1 MSFNLTDSKQIKLIP
16 MECTDRENSDTVR
29 SAVCAML
36 KPDCNMF
43 TKGQIINSLML
54 LLCMNEKEASKALG
68 LSIDSI
74 KRKRLL
80 LCFSDKEKKLMLD
93 ANFPEMAAALLAKLP
108 PVTRHFAVR
117 HCAKKH
123 LTLSQTKQYIEH
135 ITQNR
140 PSFKLSGANKVK
152 SKQMKFGF
160 VKDMGII
167 LNSIERAINTA
178 KDSGFD
184 VKYEKSQ
191 TESALNISL
200 VLAHKPF
207 ESR

>member
-1 MSFNLTDSKQIKLIP
+1 VSFNLTDSKQIKLIP
-16 MECTDRENSDTVR
+16 MECSDKESSDTVR
-29 SAVCAML
+29 SAVTAML
-36 KPDCNMF
+36 KPECDMF

-54 LLCMNEKEASKALG
+54 LLCMNEKDVSKALG

-117 HCAKKH
+117 HCAKNH
-123 LTLSQTKQYIEH
+123 LTLSQTKRYIEH

-140 PSFKLSGANKVK
+140 PSFRLSGTKK
-152 SKQMKFGF
+152 TKTKRMKLGF
-160 VKDMGII
+160 VKDIGII
-167 LNSIERAINTA
+167 LNSIERAVNTA

-184 VKYEKSQ
+184 VKYEKNE